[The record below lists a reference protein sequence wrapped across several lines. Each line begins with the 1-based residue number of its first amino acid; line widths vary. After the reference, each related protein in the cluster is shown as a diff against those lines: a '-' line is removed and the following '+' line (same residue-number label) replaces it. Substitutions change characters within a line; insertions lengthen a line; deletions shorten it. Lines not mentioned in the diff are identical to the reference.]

1 MFSVIDNGK
10 CSFQKVAFGFDLR
23 DVILKGGRKDASFF
37 NCHDER
43 NNFVG
48 GKMDVRSFA
57 NRMNTFLMVYFTI
70 LFHFTELYLFKV
82 LRTTT

>member
-23 DVILKGGRKDASFF
+23 DVILKGRKDASFF

-43 NNFVG
+43 NNFFG

-57 NRMNTFLMVYFTI
+57 NRANTFLMVYFTI
-70 LFHFTELYLFKV
+70 LFHFTVLYLFKV
-82 LRTTT
+82 VRTTT

>member
-10 CSFQKVAFGFDLR
+10 MQFQKVAFGFDLR
-23 DVILKGGRKDASFF
+23 DVILKGQKDASFF

-70 LFHFTELYLFKV
+70 LFHFTVLNLFKV
-82 LRTTT
+82 VRTTT